1 MTGGVKMQTY
11 LQKDRRK
18 KSKKKIVVIL
28 DITTKTPYNA
38 LCQLKLKQNFFRLIM
53 FL

>member
-1 MTGGVKMQTY
+1 MQTY

-18 KSKKKIVVIL
+18 KSKKKFVVML
-28 DITTKTPYNA
+28 DITTKTPYNM
-38 LCQLKLKQNFFRLIM
+38 LYQLKLQQNFFRLIM